1 MSSFKIMSIKI
12 HNLTKFY
19 GDHKAVNQ
27 ISFEVRE
34 GEIVGFLGPN
44 GAGKSTTMK
53 IVTCFLSPSEGKVEV
68 NGFDVV
74 NDSAKVKKIT
84 GYLPEH
90 NPLYQDLYIREYL
103 QYVGKLYKLKG
114 ADLKRRVD
122 EIINLT
128 GLAKEQN
135 KKIEELSKGYKQRVG
150 LAQALIH
157 DPDILVLDEPTTGLD
172 PNQIVE
178 VRNLIKSIS
187 KTKTVLL
194 STHIMQEVKAIC
206 DRVVII
212 HDGKIVADD
221 TVNELQ
227 KRMSSMISTRIQLDE
242 HIEPSLLLKIEGVD
256 SVKELE
262 DNTYLISSVNDVRK
276 QLTKFTT
283 DNDLNLLEL
292 RLLEDSLEDIF
303 MSLTN
308 PDK

>member
-1 MSSFKIMSIKI
+1 MSIKI

-128 GLAKEQN
+128 GLEKEQN

>member
-1 MSSFKIMSIKI
+1 MSIKI

-128 GLAKEQN
+128 GLEKEQN

-262 DNTYLISSVNDVRK
+262 DNTYLISSENDVRK

>member
-1 MSSFKIMSIKI
+1 MSIKI